1 MTLIWKLLRQ
11 HVSVAQLAGF
21 FMANLLGLFIV
32 LLSVQVYHDILPMF
46 SGRDGFLRGT
56 YVVLSKRVT
65 AATTLSSKAAAFTPE
80 EIEDVRRQPFAGRV
94 GQFTAS
100 RYKVFAAVG
109 MAGTRIG
116 TDMFFESVPDDFI
129 DTDLSGWHF
138 QPGDT
143 EIPIILPRSYLA
155 IYNFGFAESQS
166 LPKLSESFIA
176 MIDMD
181 VDIRG
186 RDRQQTLQGRVVGF
200 SNRLNTILVPESFMQ
215 WSNDAFA
222 MTDDV
227 GPTRLIVEVQNPAD
241 EAIPA
246 YVHEHD
252 YDTDSSQLDAGRA
265 TYLLKV
271 VAALVMAVGLLISAL
286 SFYILMLSIYLL
298 VEKNTTK
305 LQNLLLIG
313 YTATRV
319 SLPYQIL
326 ALGMNLA
333 VFLLALTLLYV
344 LRGHYLELLWQMF
357 PQMSEGP
364 VMPAIVVGGT
374 LFILVSVVNI
384 VAVRHKINSVN
395 RPS

>member
-1 MTLIWKLLRQ
+1 MIWG
-11 HVSVAQLAGF
+11 STWAQLIFEASSREVFGKDVEGNDIQGD
-21 FMANLLGLFIV
+21 FMLG
-32 LLSVQVYHDILPMF
+32 
-46 SGRDGFLRGT
+46 GGT
-56 YVVLSKRVT
+56 YDPCK
-65 AATTLSSKAAAFTPE
+65 
-80 EIEDVRRQPFAGRV
+80 
-94 GQFTAS
+94 
-100 RYKVFAAVG
+100 
-109 MAGTRIG
+109 
-116 TDMFFESVPDDFI
+116 
-129 DTDLSGWHF
+129 
-138 QPGDT
+138 
-143 EIPIILPRSYLA
+143 
-155 IYNFGFAESQS
+155 S
-166 LPKLSESFIA
+166 L
-176 MIDMD
+176 
-181 VDIRG
+181 
-186 RDRQQTLQGRVVGF
+186 
-200 SNRLNTILVPESFMQ
+200 N
-215 WSNDAFA
+215 AFA

>member
-1 MTLIWKLLRQ
+1 MGCGGPLEEWESGINDWLTEEGILLDGTKFSDITPFQYRG
-11 HVSVAQLAGF
+11 LTC
-21 FMANLLGLFIV
+21 LL
-32 LLSVQVYHDILPMF
+32 
-46 SGRDGFLRGT
+46 
-56 YVVLSKRVT
+56 
-65 AATTLSSKAAAFTPE
+65 
-80 EIEDVRRQPFAGRV
+80 
-94 GQFTAS
+94 
-100 RYKVFAAVG
+100 
-109 MAGTRIG
+109 
-116 TDMFFESVPDDFI
+116 
-129 DTDLSGWHF
+129 
-138 QPGDT
+138 
-143 EIPIILPRSYLA
+143 
-155 IYNFGFAESQS
+155 
-166 LPKLSESFIA
+166 
-176 MIDMD
+176 
-181 VDIRG
+181 
-186 RDRQQTLQGRVVGF
+186 
-200 SNRLNTILVPESFMQ
+200 
-215 WSNDAFA
+215 FA

-246 YVHEHD
+246 SVHEHD